1 MRLRNLDARSPYP
14 SRLYLF
20 YGKKEI
26 DASYQFHNGSRYRV
40 NCYDSVSG
48 YAIALRYI
56 SQEIPS
62 LESLGF

>member
-1 MRLRNLDARSPYP
+1 MQEVLTPQDYT
-14 SRLYLF
+14 YF
-20 YGKKEI
+20 MEKKEI

>member
-1 MRLRNLDARSPYP
+1 MQEVLTPQDYT
-14 SRLYLF
+14 YF
-20 YGKKEI
+20 MEKKEI
-26 DASYQFHNGSRYRV
+26 DASYQFYNGSRYRV